1 MKCRGTDIRKKIVQE
16 YYLKPEAHLKLLAN
30 QTIYSDAEATIKDEY
45 YIFLLT
51 RKKDGYQDIIKCGM
65 GAARDFLKIL
75 GHKGLPLFNP
85 LQEEPVN
92 TRRVSSVSNDSN
104 SDNNWNPIAKQLYN
118 AIMLSIILLNLQPST
133 TIYKI
138 RDTVVRYKNGLKFDG
153 DIKGVN
159 TIIMK
164 MGKGKK
170 LTEIINE
177 YRKYN
182 DFKRN
187 ICEFN
192 LLEVCINKMNEN
204 GNKIESFF

>member
-1 MKCRGTDIRKKIVQE
+1 MKCRGNDIRKKIVKE
-16 YYLKPEAHLKLLAN
+16 YYVEPVAHLKLLAG
-30 QTIYSDAEATIKDEY
+30 QTKHSDAEAKIEDEY
-45 YIFLLT
+45 YIFTAT
-51 RKKDGYQDIIKCGM
+51 RKKDGCKEKILCGM
-65 GAARDFLKIL
+65 GAARDFLKLL

-85 LQEEPVN
+85 LQEGIVN

-104 SDNNWNPIAKQLYN
+104 PDNNWNPIAKQLYN
-118 AIMLSIILLNLQPST
+118 AIMLSIILLDLQPST

-138 RDTVVRYKNGLKFDG
+138 RDAVVRYKNGFRFDG

-164 MGKGKK
+164 MGNGKK